1 MSSAVN
7 TSSHSTGSRNP
18 HENFEKFFDSWLA
31 DQDRD
36 LQSLTAAA
44 ALPLPRT
51 ADEEAA
57 QNNRLRRLLNAVLA
71 RYEHYYRVK
80 EASALHDVRS
90 MFNPSWTSTTE
101 NLFLWVGGWRPTM
114 AIHLLYSKCGIQVE
128 ASIHELALG
137 AHAGNLADLDAAQ
150 LHHIDILHRM
160 VVRAEKEISEEAA
173 SAQEK
178 VAGEP
183 LVRLSH
189 IVTEMGGGDG
199 AELLEAEMKGKEED
213 MRKMLEK
220 ADCLRIDTLKGLVEI
235 LQPMQALH
243 FFIAAAELHLRV
255 HDFGKMKDAE
265 MAAKAQQVQ
274 APAAAL

>member
-1 MSSAVN
+1 MSSPAN
-7 TSSHSTGSRNP
+7 TSSNSTGHRNP
-18 HENFEKFFDSWLA
+18 HDNFEKFFDSWLA

-44 ALPLPRT
+44 ALPPPRT

-57 QNNRLRRLLNAVLA
+57 QNNSLRRLLNVVLS
-71 RYEHYYRVK
+71 RYEHYYRAK
-80 EASALHDVRS
+80 EASALHDVRP

-114 AIHLLYSKCGIQVE
+114 AIHLLYSKCGIQLE
-128 ASIHELALG
+128 SSINELALG
-137 AHAGNLADLDAAQ
+137 GHTGNLADLDAAQ
-150 LHHIDILHRM
+150 LHHIDMLHRM
-160 VVRAEKEISEEAA
+160 VVRAEKEISEEVA

-178 VAGEP
+178 VTDEP

-199 AELLEAEMKGKEED
+199 AELLEAEMKEKEED

-220 ADCLRIDTLKGLVEI
+220 ADCLRINTLKGLVEI

-243 FFIAAAELHLRV
+243 FFIAAAELHLRI

-265 MAAKAQQVQ
+265 AKTPQVQ
-274 APAAAL
+274 APAAI